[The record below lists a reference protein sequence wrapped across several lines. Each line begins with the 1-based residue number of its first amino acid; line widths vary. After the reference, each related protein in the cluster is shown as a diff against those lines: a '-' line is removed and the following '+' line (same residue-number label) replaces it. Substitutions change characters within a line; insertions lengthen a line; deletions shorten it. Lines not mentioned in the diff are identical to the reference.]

1 MCVFGD
7 NNAPTVGLR
16 NLLLPLRNSNLPT
29 AEVKKVLLL
38 GKKEYIEKEW
48 KDIDEFQD
56 VYFMEVCSLVKILKF
71 NHLKKVIKNK

>member
-16 NLLLPLRNSNLPT
+16 NLLLPLRNSNLPSV
-29 AEVKKVLLL
+29 EVKKVLLL

-56 VYFMEVCSLVKILKF
+56 VYFMEVRYCHQYILHCMF
-71 NHLKKVIKNK
+71 YI